1 MHMHRA
7 TCGLN
12 AHGAALGA
20 APAAC
25 GRAASRRGTRA
36 VLQAQKNQPLSA
48 CRGKACMEAEAH
60 RATKKAEK
68 RRRMDFECGK

>member
-25 GRAASRRGTRA
+25 GCAASRRGTRA
-36 VLQAQKNQPLSA
+36 VPQAQKNQPRSA
-48 CRGKACMEAEAH
+48 CIGKACMEAH

-68 RRRMDFECGK
+68 RRRMNFECGK